1 MAISDLVSPIIYKI
15 SNCYHH
21 IFTVSVSVF
30 LCVSTDITG
39 GCRWRCVETSCD
51 AGIKLWILY
60 NQSLTSSVKYS
71 KTT

>member
-1 MAISDLVSPIIYKI
+1 MVLKCSVFKAEINKVNVGLNGKMNEILMSKMMAISDLVSPIIYKI

-39 GCRWRCVETSCD
+39 GCR
-51 AGIKLWILY
+51 
-60 NQSLTSSVKYS
+60 
-71 KTT
+71 